1 MSTIVITILFTF
13 VSVFAFGQS
22 ILGKWQFVQQSNC
35 EGEIIS
41 SKDIYKKLV
50 PVVTFKDK
58 RNGEETVRM
67 LTNRKPSG
75 SKVFL
80 YKIDET
86 TLYILDKKTQ
96 MIIDRFVMD
105 FIQPDS
111 LTLSN
116 LSEPCNSKIFV
127 RIK

>member
-35 EGEIIS
+35 EGEVIR
-41 SKDIYKKLV
+41 SKDIYKKLL

-58 RNGEETVRM
+58 RNGEENVRM